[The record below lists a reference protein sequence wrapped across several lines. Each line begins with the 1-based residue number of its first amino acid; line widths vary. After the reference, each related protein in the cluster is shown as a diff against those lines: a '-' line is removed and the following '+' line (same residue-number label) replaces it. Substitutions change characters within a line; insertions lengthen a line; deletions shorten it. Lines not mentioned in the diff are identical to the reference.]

1 MAVNG
6 TFQAF
11 RPKSSSEFLA
21 LRRLQIQQSLN
32 TVPSNNYQDSSEQTA
47 RFRKSA
53 AAVAY
58 KHGDSATLVKFKASS
73 VVQAQREGSA
83 YCCAVSNYVT
93 PVNRISPG
101 CSTMLSDPVTFP
113 KMVGC
118 SYRLPR
124 AAPQTTLRNTPSS
137 PTCTRSR
144 VESKPTGTNPTFPRA
159 ETTSFLWVAS
169 RAKRRLT
176 S

>member
-1 MAVNG
+1 MAAA

-21 LRRLQIQQSLN
+21 LRKLQIQQSLN
-32 TVPSNNYQDSSEQTA
+32 TVPSNNYQSSSEQTA
-47 RFRKSA
+47 RVRKRASA
-53 AAVAY
+53 FTY

-83 YCCAVSNYVT
+83 YCCAVSNYVP

-113 KMVGC
+113 KAVWC
-118 SYRLPR
+118 AYPVPN
-124 AAPQTTLRNTPSS
+124 AAP
-137 PTCTRSR
+137 R
-144 VESKPTGTNPTFPRA
+144 VVPFNPTVDLPLRRNDNKVVIA
-159 ETTSFLWVAS
+159 GSSVNTTGCGANQ
-169 RAKRRLT
+169 
-176 S
+176 

>member
-1 MAVNG
+1 MASAAA

-11 RPKSSSEFLA
+11 RPRSSSEFLA

-47 RFRKSA
+47 RFRKGAS
-53 AAVAY
+53 AVAY

-83 YCCAVSNYVT
+83 YCCAASNYVR
-93 PVNRISPG
+93 PVNRTSPG

-124 AAPQTTLRNTPSS
+124 AAP
-137 PTCTRSR
+137 R
-144 VESKPTGTNPTFPRA
+144 VVPFNPTVDLPLRRNDNKVVIA
-159 ETTSFLWVAS
+159 AAAAAGAVNTTGCGANQ
-169 RAKRRLT
+169 
-176 S
+176 